1 MEIINE
7 NKKKSFVFMF
17 FKYMDKTF
25 KRNVYYREEILDSH
39 FETRK
44 LNFRNTLEMIL
55 CPLKNILFS
64 VAFNLK

>member
-25 KRNVYYREEILDSH
+25 KRNVSYRKEILDSH

>member
-1 MEIINE
+1 
-7 NKKKSFVFMF
+7 MF

-25 KRNVYYREEILDSH
+25 KRNVSYREEILDSH